1 MATTAAVSSPSP
13 HDAALPHFL
22 DRRKWWAYDVP
33 SAAALSMPMHV
44 SRSSGAFMHELA
56 EAERTR
62 GAVLLGWAV
71 MLLPWQRRLFVGK
84 L

>member
-1 MATTAAVSSPSP
+1 
-13 HDAALPHFL
+13 
-22 DRRKWWAYDVP
+22 
-33 SAAALSMPMHV
+33 
-44 SRSSGAFMHELA
+44 MHELA